1 MENLDIL
8 WVVFTLH
15 KFSHLWQMIYS
26 VFVVRFSYIPLK
38 RKRIGLAGSFWRE
51 RDCSYPGS
59 IRAYFRGSSPVS
71 EKEGWRDGAGGEML
85 QAEVQGDTAKLQR
98 IDRNGFTTWAVGEFN
113 LSSWGGGDYA
123 ELGADQKAVELLE
136 WNEAWKQ
143 GISGQGE
150 FHKPPFVSILPCLIL
165 F

>member
-26 VFVVRFSYIPLK
+26 VCCQVQLH
-38 RKRIGLAGSFWRE
+38 SFKKEEDWVGWKLLERE
-51 RDCSYPGS
+51 RLLLPWEHQS
-59 IRAYFRGSSPVS
+59 IFQGEFSCFRERGL
-71 EKEGWRDGAGGEML
+71 ERRGGGEML